1 MNICT
6 QKSRIV
12 SPQKKVLFQVPIFHG
27 LWDLTEHFFLAGYN
41 PGKFFQL
48 CQPILRVR
56 KHHALRRIPAD
67 CTYDG
72 MGHIHLLK
80 IGHLILCQ
88 GHIKGSH
95 RIGKVGFLRRAD
107 NRRGHALPPL
117 PCKGDLG
124 HFTAMSVGKLCNALH
139 NDLILLFHAVI
150 LSLLSSSKFQSCM
163 VSALP
168 KLIQPHTALILH
180 AQLFIFHSITPSLPR
195 TLSPRKQTIP
205 SRQSQ
210 YFHSNIVPHHRLFR
224 QQHSFC
230 SYHIEKNTD
239 IYYNRS
245 EQREDSPRRG
255 TSGTEVF
262 MSITIQ
268 SKNNYSFLFQS
279 LGSSK
284 GGVASNLNFLSDYAS
299 IKNGSYAKLMKAY
312 YGKNNNDA
320 VSSVAEKTKTTDKVS
335 DTAKT
340 LAKVQTSTDSLKESA
355 DALLKTGSKSVFKD
369 DEVTEDAYKAVSAFV
384 KDYNSV
390 LDATQDV
397 NSTSV
402 LRRTLIL
409 TKETSN
415 NEKLLSQVG
424 ITILKDN
431 SLSIDKEAFMK
442 ADAATVKSL
451 FQGTGSYAYRVSA
464 QSSLI
469 NFAADRE
476 AASASPYTSSG
487 DYNRNYNT
495 GNIFNGFF

>member
-1 MNICT
+1 MRHLWQSLFT
-6 QKSRIV
+6 SSR
-12 SPQKKVLFQVPIFHG
+12 PE
-27 LWDLTEHFFLAGYN
+27 D
-41 PGKFFQL
+41 
-48 CQPILRVR
+48 
-56 KHHALRRIPAD
+56 HALRRIPAD

-72 MGHIHLLK
+72 MGHIRLLK
-80 IGHLILCQ
+80 VGDLILRQ

-107 NRRGHALPPL
+107 NRRGHSLPPL

-139 NDLILLFHAVI
+139 NDLILMFHAVI
-150 LSLLSSSKFQSCM
+150 LSLLSSSKVQLCM
-163 VSALP
+163 VPALP
-168 KLIQPHTALILH
+168 KLIQPHTALILQSPYCP
-180 AQLFIFHSITPSLPR
+180 AFHISFFNSFPVALAFTTKTDDTFAANATWFLP
-195 TLSPRKQTIP
+195 
-205 SRQSQ
+205 
-210 YFHSNIVPHHRLFR
+210 YIVPHHRLFR

-245 EQREDSPRRG
+245 EQRNDSPRRG

-262 MSITIQ
+262 MGITIQ

-312 YGKNNNDA
+312 YGKNNSTA

-369 DEVTEDAYKAVSAFV
+369 SEVTEDAYKAVSAFV

-424 ITILKDN
+424 ITIGKDN
-431 SLSIDKEAFMK
+431 TLSIDKEAFMK
-442 ADAATVKSL
+442 ADATTVKSL

-476 AASASPYTSSG
+476 AASVSSYTSSG
-487 DYNRNYNT
+487 NYNRNYNT

>member
-1 MNICT
+1 
-6 QKSRIV
+6 
-12 SPQKKVLFQVPIFHG
+12 
-27 LWDLTEHFFLAGYN
+27 
-41 PGKFFQL
+41 
-48 CQPILRVR
+48 
-56 KHHALRRIPAD
+56 
-67 CTYDG
+67 
-72 MGHIHLLK
+72 
-80 IGHLILCQ
+80 
-88 GHIKGSH
+88 
-95 RIGKVGFLRRAD
+95 
-107 NRRGHALPPL
+107 
-117 PCKGDLG
+117 
-124 HFTAMSVGKLCNALH
+124 
-139 NDLILLFHAVI
+139 
-150 LSLLSSSKFQSCM
+150 
-163 VSALP
+163 
-168 KLIQPHTALILH
+168 
-180 AQLFIFHSITPSLPR
+180 
-195 TLSPRKQTIP
+195 
-205 SRQSQ
+205 
-210 YFHSNIVPHHRLFR
+210 
-224 QQHSFC
+224 
-230 SYHIEKNTD
+230 
-239 IYYNRS
+239 
-245 EQREDSPRRG
+245 
-255 TSGTEVF
+255 

-312 YGKNNNDA
+312 YGKNDNDA
-320 VSSVAEKTKTTDKVS
+320 VSSVAEKTKTTDRVS
-335 DTAKT
+335 DSAKT

-369 DEVTEDAYKAVSAFV
+369 DEVTEDAYKAVSAYV

-402 LRRTLIL
+402 LRRTMIL

-424 ITILKDN
+424 ITIGKDN

-476 AASASPYTSSG
+476 AASASSYTSSG